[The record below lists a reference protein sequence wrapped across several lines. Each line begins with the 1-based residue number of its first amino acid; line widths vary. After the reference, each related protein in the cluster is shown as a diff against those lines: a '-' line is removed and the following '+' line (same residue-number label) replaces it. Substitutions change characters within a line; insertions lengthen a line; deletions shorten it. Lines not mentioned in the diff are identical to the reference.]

1 MSGARK
7 YAKLLIAVWRE
18 EDWMKLPA
26 DAQWLYALLLSQPT
40 LNTAGVLPIQLS
52 KWSKGASDMTVERV
66 TAAAKTLADCRF
78 IVADHDTEE
87 VLIRSFVRHDIAS
100 AGTPKMLIGA
110 LNAALQVQ
118 SQHLRAALLGE
129 FQRLDLEHRQ
139 FKGEQRQPMMKKL
152 GELEASVAQRQ
163 QHPSLQQQQQRSL
176 SNGYPKASESLCEK
190 CGNNPADGHMGFGVA
205 AARRLRRDH
214 DPLRMLGMQLH
225 AMAGRESVAGPLP

>member
-87 VLIRSFVRHDIAS
+87 LLIRTFVRHDIAS
-100 AGTPKMLIGA
+100 AGTPNMLIGA

-129 FQRLDLEHRQ
+129 FQRLDLEHRE
-139 FKGEQRQPMMKKL
+139 FKEKMTRQGVMEKL
-152 GELEASVAQRQ
+152 TELEASVAQRQ
-163 QHPSLQQQQQRSL
+163 QHPSLQRQQQRSL
-176 SNGYPKASESLCEK
+176 SIGSPKASESLCEK
-190 CGNNPADGHMGFGVA
+190 CGNNPPDGTYGLWCHGCEEA
-205 AARRLRRDH
+205 AT
-214 DPLRMLGMQLH
+214 
-225 AMAGRESVAGPLP
+225 